1 MKKIFG
7 VVKNF
12 EKILGWKKFSKIG
25 KIFGFFWGGE
35 KVGKL
40 VGFLGVR
47 NWKNFG
53 EFVGGLWLGWGGVG
67 GVTDFCIFGVFWSFR
82 SFGGV

>member
-12 EKILGWKKFSKIG
+12 GKILGWKKFSKIG
-25 KIFGFFWGGE
+25 EIFGFFLGCE

-40 VGFLGVR
+40 GGFLGVG

-53 EFVGGLWLGWGGVG
+53 VVVNGLWL
-67 GVTDFCIFGVFWSFR
+67 D
-82 SFGGV
+82 